1 MKSEDQTWKMIFSI
15 GIDCLRLSM
24 LTRKSRRK
32 CLFFRLDFE
41 KTIDQKQDFNLVI
54 ENLCEEMRLAD
65 QTKPTKKRNK
75 RNKRKPMKPAQNS
88 NKDTLKI
95 SCKSE
100 EILTRRRANSCCSC
114 LCHYCDEQSNTLSNT
129 LKSSLIKSHSC
140 PSLLTIISNSRMST
154 NSLPLSN
161 SLDTLFATIATRE
174 CICHEK
180 NLEKD
185 ILCDDCPIS
194 SSTSCIRCSTTR
206 LDPGY
211 SSGRT
216 KTTLNSIFLRIQI
229 CYFIEQDDNC
239 SSNLCECTSTG
250 CDDCSIECI
259 RHEEDEGSMSMLSS
273 GIYSHNCCFHGK
285 QKTISI
291 ELNESFFCIEN
302 HRMVKLSDRTGKS
315 KLTVRKRKTNL
326 FENHSNIH
334 LSSYNYRM
342 IIQFF
347 K

>member
-1 MKSEDQTWKMIFSI
+1 
-15 GIDCLRLSM
+15 
-24 LTRKSRRK
+24 
-32 CLFFRLDFE
+32 
-41 KTIDQKQDFNLVI
+41 
-54 ENLCEEMRLAD
+54 
-65 QTKPTKKRNK
+65 
-75 RNKRKPMKPAQNS
+75 MKPAQNS

-114 LCHYCDEQSNTLSNT
+114 LCHYCDEQSNTISNT

-211 SSGRT
+211 SS
-216 KTTLNSIFLRIQI
+216 
-229 CYFIEQDDNC
+229 EQDDNC

-273 GIYSHNCCFHGK
+273 GIYSHNCCFH
-285 QKTISI
+285 
-291 ELNESFFCIEN
+291 EN

-315 KLTVRKRKTNL
+315 KLTLQLSDDYPFFQMNFKQIWEENSSTNTTDQA
-326 FENHSNIH
+326 FISDAD
-334 LSSYNYRM
+334 RR
-342 IIQFF
+342 QFF
-347 K
+347 LSHKNFHKRRQQLRRRLKCKFQLWKQSFSYTT